1 MSVRLP
7 AAVLLAVAAVGLAAA
22 ADLAPSPR
30 AVSPHRP
37 KLPPGFHP
45 DAMTDKDRAE
55 EAAGWIEDQ
64 YPERVP
70 EAAKMLIAILRGSQM
85 GPGEGW
91 FGPSKSRYTWD
102 WLTAR
107 SGLDKKEKEVPK
119 EKFVG
124 PEKLFD
130 VLDRDGDGAITKSDL
145 DWSGQS
151 MYVMQSNF
159 LNRMFRRINSGSDG
173 RMSKEELL
181 AYYDKLAGE
190 KGYVSPD
197 DFRRANLPR
206 GGGGGF
212 SPGDAPSVPVLV
224 RGLFA
229 GEIGSMAEGPRP
241 GDVAP
246 DFTLKSPDGSETYT
260 LSKLIGKKPVV
271 LVTGNVSCGP
281 FRYAYPDVEAVYRR
295 YKDQANFLLVYVR
308 EAHPEDGWG
317 MESNTKDGVS
327 LKQPLTFGERVKAC
341 DQFCR
346 RLQPAL
352 PVAVD
357 AMDDPVGTA
366 YSGMPAR
373 MYVIDT
379 HGKVAFQSG
388 RGPFGFRA
396 GEMEQALA
404 MCLLEAE
411 GKEQRGSL
419 KP

>member
-7 AAVLLAVAAVGLAAA
+7 SAVALALALAAVGLAAA
-22 ADLAPSPR
+22 GDLAPTPR

-37 KLPPGFHP
+37 KLPPGFNP

-55 EAAGWIEDQ
+55 EAASWIEEQ
-64 YPERVP
+64 YSDRLP
-70 EAAKMLIAILRGSQM
+70 EAAKMLVAILRGSQM

-107 SGLDKKEKEVPK
+107 CGVGAKEKAVPRD
-119 EKFVG
+119 KFPG
-124 PEKLFD
+124 SDDQFD
-130 VLDRDGDGAITKSDL
+130 ALDRDGDGSITKADL

-159 LNRMFRRINSGSDG
+159 LNRMFRRMNGGGDG
-173 RMSKEELL
+173 RLSREELL
-181 AYYDKLAGE
+181 EYYDKLAGS
-190 KGYVSPD
+190 KGYVTPD
-197 DFRRANLPR
+197 DFRRANLAR

-229 GEIGSMAEGPRP
+229 GEIGSMAEGPKV
-241 GDVAP
+241 GEAAP
-246 DFTLKSPDGSETYT
+246 DFTLKSPDGATTHT
-260 LSKLIGKKPVV
+260 LSKLVGNKPVV

-295 YKDQANFLLVYVR
+295 HKDKANFLLVYVR

-346 RLQPAL
+346 KLQPAL

-357 AMDDPVGTA
+357 DITDPVGTA

-379 HGKVAFQSG
+379 DGKVAYQSG

-396 GEMEQALA
+396 GEMEQALL
-404 MCLLEAE
+404 MCLLESD
-411 GKEQRGSL
+411 GKSRS